1 MGSNI
6 KEDIRY
12 DKTHQS
18 HVTQDALQRKQKRQQ
33 RNRRGNTLFKKACEL
48 SMLTDADV
56 FLGIRF
62 QDGRIKTFCA
72 DKSSFWLSHISHLV
86 LPRMQFGFRA
96 NRD

>member
-1 MGSNI
+1 MGGI
-6 KEDIRY
+6 VKEGVRY
-12 DKTHQS
+12 DETHQS

-48 SMLTDADV
+48 SMLTGADV

-72 DKSSFWLSHISHLV
+72 DKSSFWLSQMSHLV
-86 LPRMQFGFRA
+86 LLRLQFGFKA